1 MAMCIQ
7 CLRSQIQNLS
17 TMNENST
24 HRLLQDT
31 FRSYQRVQKHEPSKE
46 ATFSSM
52 LTEIYRKM
60 KQDKLPENANVLE
73 LATKFC
79 QQTRLVEKQKRQ
91 MIQQTQQQQA
101 ATLRSPGVTTVS
113 RWIIFLNDLFFF
125 FVIHTFR
132 TRY

>member
-7 CLRSQIQNLS
+7 CLRSQMQNLS
-17 TMNENST
+17 TMNENTT

-46 ATFSSM
+46 AIFSSM
-52 LTEIYRKM
+52 LTEVYKKI
-60 KQDKLPENANVLE
+60 KQDKLPENANILE

-79 QQTRLVEKQKRQ
+79 QQTRFVEKQKRQ
-91 MIQQTQQQQA
+91 MIQTQQQT

-113 RWIIFLNDLFFF
+113 R
-125 FVIHTFR
+125 
-132 TRY
+132 